1 MDGTCIVKLPG
12 LFGRRQGFQ
21 FTMGT
26 WMLMSDYTQLAIS
39 EFDRLGDRFILC
51 SYFCAAWA
59 WSRPY
64 GGKPKFTEKD
74 VEGWIKKMTTE
85 QAQKILNTMLESK
98 IGGESLMEL
107 IETSE
112 NEKKKSGLVTSETTQ

>member
-39 EFDRLGDRFILC
+39 EFDKLGERFLPC

-64 GGKPKFTEKD
+64 GGPPKFTEKD

-98 IGGESLMEL
+98 IGGESLLGL
-107 IETSE
+107 IETAE
-112 NEKKKSGLVTSETTQ
+112 NEKKKSGPVTSEITP